1 MKKLLLSLTFLV
13 TLVPLVAFAQ
23 EEFVD
28 AYNQGREALSQNR
41 VDEAIEFFNRAL
53 QVDPQD
59 QLSYNNRGV
68 AYKRKGL
75 YDKAIEDFNRALEI
89 KPDYVLPLVNR
100 GIARHKKGDLDGAYQ
115 DLTLAIKKSKRES
128 VAYTALGMVEKD
140 KGDLDHAIKTLRQ
153 AIALNK
159 KNIPAYQTLGQI
171 YEKQGNIEKAIA
183 EYTKVIDLVKKPENA
198 PEVAERITRLH
209 GMLADNYYNEGL
221 QNYRQGNEKQA
232 LHFWTQALK
241 VDPGHMQSLRD
252 RGLTYYKSGKY
263 QKALEDF
270 ESGPGS
276 GPR

>member
-13 TLVPLVAFAQ
+13 MFAPLVAFAQ

-59 QLSYNNRGV
+59 HLSYNNRGV

-89 KPDYVLPLVNR
+89 KPDYILPLINR
-100 GIARHKKGDLDGAYQ
+100 GIARHKNGDLDGAYQ
-115 DLTLAIKKSKRES
+115 DLTQAIRKSKKES

-140 KGDLDHAIKTLRQ
+140 KGDLDQAIKTLRQ

-171 YEKQGNIEKAIA
+171 YEKQENLEKAID
-183 EYTKVIDLVKKPENA
+183 EYIKVIDLVKQPENV
-198 PEVAERITRLH
+198 PEVAARITHLR
-209 GMLADNYYNEGL
+209 GMLAENYYKEGL
-221 QNYRQGNEKQA
+221 KDYRQGNEKQA

-241 VDPGHMQSLRD
+241 MDPGHMQSLRD
-252 RGLTYYKSGKY
+252 RGLTYYKSWKVSEG
-263 QKALEDF
+263 ARRF
-270 ESGPGS
+270 
-276 GPR
+276 